1 MKCLHCGEFIAG
13 EITKIV
19 SKIYFS
25 PSFVV
30 MLFCYSVRFSFVVWI
45 IFLGISLQRPG
56 GTILLRI
63 FERVFLDL
71 QFFFFFFSHC
81 KTLSENILVCIS
93 TSSSPPVGLVRHPSQ
108 TVTMNGIVLTP
119 AWLWHRHTNT
129 HRSLVFHC
137 GSQVHAHTHTQ
148 THSHDF

>member
-71 QFFFFFFSHC
+71 QFFFFFSPLQNTFRKHSCLYQHI
-81 KTLSENILVCIS
+81 KQ
-93 TSSSPPVGLVRHPSQ
+93 SSCGACQIPV
-108 TVTMNGIVLTP
+108 TNCDYE
-119 AWLWHRHTNT
+119 WHRVDPSVAVAQAHKYTQKPGL
-129 HRSLVFHC
+129 SLWLT
-137 GSQVHAHTHTQ
+137 SARTHTHTQ